1 VVVGAGPCGSALAL
15 LLARQGISVQLVEAR
30 SPHQHLPRGEG
41 LMPSGLEALGRL
53 GLGQALEAV
62 PRLPLRSWDFWLEQE
77 PLFSVA
83 EPIGGG
89 APCSLIGTSAL
100 LETLLQE
107 ARRSPALHWH
117 PGRRAADLRFSPD
130 NHRISGVEL
139 DDGSVLEA
147 DLVVA
152 CDGRDSRLR
161 QQAELEREHDPQVV
175 AVLWFVLEGSAT
187 AALQDWVAGR
197 FITLVGGGESL
208 AVYSPAGGGLR
219 LGWLGTEPEAAGE
232 SEARGVGGEPSAD
245 WLQRWA
251 RLSPPELAAL
261 WKGLPA
267 EAVPAPISV
276 ALQPGLAPR
285 WHRPGLLLLGDAAHP
300 MSPLRAQGLNMALRD
315 GVVAAEQLAAVLE
328 AKAWTALGSEGRQSA
343 LEAALLAIE
352 RARQPEIRRVQALQ
366 REELGR
372 AQLLR
377 DTPWL
382 RRLLTITRRWSGPLL
397 AKRWQAGQPT
407 LRRGLPLG

>member
-1 VVVGAGPCGSALAL
+1 MVGAGPCGSALAL
-15 LLARQGISVQLVEAR
+15 LLARRGISVQLVEAR
-30 SPHQHLPRGEG
+30 THHQHLPRGEG

-53 GLGQALEAV
+53 GLGQSLEA
-62 PRLPLRSWDFWLEQE
+62 LPHLALRSWDFWLEQE

-89 APCSLIGTSAL
+89 APCSLIGTAAL
-100 LETLLQE
+100 LDTLLLE
-107 ARRSPALHWH
+107 ARRSAALHWH
-117 PGRRAADLRFSPD
+117 PGRRASALRFCPGH
-130 NHRISGVEL
+130 HRVSGVVL

-152 CDGRDSRLR
+152 CDGRDSSLR
-161 QQAELEREHDPQVV
+161 QQAGLEREHDPQVV
-175 AVLWFVLEGSAT
+175 AVLWFVLEGPAT
-187 AALQDWVAGR
+187 AALRNWVAGR

-219 LGWLGTEPEAAGE
+219 LGWLGSDPEPAGE
-232 SEARGVGGEPSAD
+232 SEAMAQGSAPPD
-245 WLQRWA
+245 WPLRWA
-251 RLSPPELAAL
+251 QLSPPELADLWRAL
-261 WKGLPA
+261 PP
-267 EAVPAPISV
+267 EAVPAPLAV
-276 ALQPGLAPR
+276 AIQPGLAPR

-315 GVVAAEQLAAVLE
+315 GVVAAERLAAVLE
-328 AKAWTALGSEGRQSA
+328 AKAWAALGGTERQAA
-343 LEAALLAIE
+343 LEAALMAIQ

-377 DTPWL
+377 HTPWL